1 VDGAGVRWQRV
12 AGFTAEG
19 AAMIATPTTAP
30 TIERPGGA
38 SPHIVYDVTWDR
50 VGPMTLGVI
59 AAPGLDVRG
68 GGKHR
73 IAVSIDDGAPIML
86 NLMAGES
93 VENLTRFGGDRG
105 WGMVLSLHA
114 GQQAVLLEG
123 SEYCRLMLPREAVQ
137 SLALRLPCRDGL
149 GFGIAL
155 DDDISLQLQ
164 FDVDVRDSL
173 RQRGPHRRAPS
184 T

>member
-1 VDGAGVRWQRV
+1 MRPATQLQHLNRARVHCIMKVQLQRQAVRLRVDEEELAQ
-12 AGFTAEG
+12 
-19 AAMIATPTTAP
+19 
-30 TIERPGGA
+30 
-38 SPHIVYDVTWDR
+38 
-50 VGPMTLGVI
+50 L
-59 AAPGLDVRG
+59 L
-68 GGKHR
+68 
-73 IAVSIDDGAPIML
+73 
-86 NLMAGES
+86 AGES